1 MPPGVDFVTHTRET
15 ETMRIRHTLI
25 AISIAMMGSSAF
37 AGDFVALRDT
47 DPFRIVGVNNPAT
60 DPFYLGDGWTPETNG
75 YTRVARR
82 ISSVL
87 YDGTDIGLF
96 QDYVYRSNTDGHL
109 LFASQFTL
117 DVEEQNGYTLEI
129 NDIFRAGFTGY
140 DVSVGW
146 YDSDLGTRLRSA
158 AHSSVGRTRPQLPDI
173 YSDDIVNLRTDVSI
187 EEGNPSTAW
196 YVIKTNATQFDYL
209 VDAVSVTQA
218 AGTAGDDPPF
228 RAATFE
234 GFAPVPVPEPS
245 EYAMLLAGLGILG
258 VATARRK
265 KALRVA

>member
-1 MPPGVDFVTHTRET
+1 
-15 ETMRIRHTLI
+15 MRIRHTLI
-25 AISIAMMGSSAF
+25 AISIAMMGSSAH
-37 AGDFVALRDT
+37 AFVTLPDTPPLR
-47 DPFRIVGVNNPAT
+47 ILGVNNPAA
-60 DPFYLGDGWTPETNG
+60 DPFFLGDGWTPESSG

-87 YDGTDIGLF
+87 YDGNDIGLF
-96 QDYVYRSNTDGHL
+96 SDYVYRSNADGHL

-129 NDIFRAGFTGY
+129 NDIFRRGFAGY
-140 DVSVGW
+140 DVAVGW
-146 YDSDLGTRLRSA
+146 YDSDAGTRLRSA
-158 AHSSVGRTRPQLPDI
+158 AMSSVGRTRPQLPDV

-196 YVIKTNATQFDYL
+196 YVIKTNATQFEYL
-209 VDAVSVTQA
+209 VGAVSITQA
-218 AGTAGDDPPF
+218 AGSAGDDPPF
-228 RAATFE
+228 RAAVFE

-265 KALRVA
+265 QALRNG

>member
-1 MPPGVDFVTHTRET
+1 
-15 ETMRIRHTLI
+15 MRIRHTLI
-25 AISIAMMGSSAF
+25 AISIAMMGSPAF
-37 AGDFVALRDT
+37 AGGFVTLPDTAPLR
-47 DPFRIVGVNNPAT
+47 INGVNNPAT
-60 DPFYLGDGWTPETNG
+60 DPFYLGDGWTPETGG

-87 YDGTDIGLF
+87 YDGNDIGLF
-96 QDYVYRSNTDGHL
+96 SDYVYRSNTDGHL
-109 LFASQFTL
+109 IFASQFTL
-117 DVEEQNGYTLEI
+117 EVEEQNGYTLEI
-129 NDIFRAGFTGY
+129 NDIFRAGFAGY

-146 YDSDLGTRLRSA
+146 YDSDAGTRLRSA

-173 YSDDIVNLRTDVSI
+173 YADDIVNLRTDVSI
-187 EEGNPSTAW
+187 EEANPSTAW

-265 KALRVA
+265 KALRAA